1 MNVDPVKTEQSFKL
15 TYLLKD
21 ITAALKEDLTS
32 KGYRVERA
40 EWNETNTKLDITAVK
55 LEKGGK

>member
-1 MNVDPVKTEQSFKL
+1 MTIQPVKTEQSSKF

-21 ITAALKEDLTS
+21 ITAAVKEDLTS
-32 KGYRVERA
+32 KGYRVEWA